1 MTRAPTPQ
9 SVRAPQAADT
19 RRQKRRR
26 RSGRFERRDAL
37 HGWTLHF
44 GPNMT
49 PMVDVVMVILI
60 FFMASAAF
68 FGSEW
73 FLRAAIPPEQS
84 GRGAAAA
91 RRDPMEL
98 PPVRLTVNLDVSDGK
113 VIATFLE
120 ITKGGLDEVVK
131 RIEAMPAGPETEKLE
146 VLVRATGSVPYR
158 DVIRVHEALERA
170 GIKKVGLGVGR

>member
-1 MTRAPTPQ
+1 MTRLPAQPPET
-9 SVRAPQAADT
+9 ST
-19 RRQKRRR
+19 RRERRRR

-37 HGWTLHF
+37 HGYSLHF

-73 FLRAAIPPEQS
+73 FLRAAIPPEQA

-91 RRDPMEL
+91 KRDPFE
-98 PPVRLTVNLDVSDGK
+98 PPPIRLTVALDVSDGR

-120 ITKGGLDEVVK
+120 ITKGGLEDVVK
-131 RIEAMPAGPETEKLE
+131 RIEAMPPGAETEKLE

-170 GIKKVGLGVGR
+170 GIRKVGLGVGR

>member
-1 MTRAPTPQ
+1 MTRA
-9 SVRAPQAADT
+9 AAQPRETST
-19 RRQKRRR
+19 RRERRR
-26 RSGRFERRDAL
+26 RRAGRFERRDAL
-37 HGWTLHF
+37 HGYSLHF

-73 FLRAAIPPEQS
+73 FLRAAIPPEAG

-91 RRDPMEL
+91 RRDPLEL
-98 PPVRLTVNLDVSDGK
+98 PPMRLTVSLDVSDGR
-113 VIATFLE
+113 VIATFIE
-120 ITKGGLDEVVK
+120 INKGGLDEVVK
-131 RIEAMPAGPETEKLE
+131 RIEAMPPGPETEKIE
-146 VLVRATGSVPYR
+146 VLVRATGPVPYR

>member
-1 MTRAPTPQ
+1 MTRAPVYPK
-9 SVRAPQAADT
+9 SAPAGET
-19 RRQKRRR
+19 RRARRR
-26 RSGRFERRDAL
+26 RRAGRFERRDAL
-37 HGWTLHF
+37 HNWNLHF

-73 FLRAAIPPEQS
+73 FLRAALPPEPG

-91 RRDPMEL
+91 KRDPMEL
-98 PPVRLTVNLDVSDGK
+98 PPTRLTAALDVSEGR
-113 VIATFLE
+113 VVASFLE
-120 ITKGGLDEVVK
+120 LNRASLEDVVR
-131 RIEAMPAGPETEKLE
+131 RIEAMPSGPETEKIE
-146 VLVRATGSVPYR
+146 VLVRATASVPYR

>member
-1 MTRAPTPQ
+1 MTRA
-9 SVRAPQAADT
+9 AAQPSST
-19 RRQKRRR
+19 RRERRRR

-37 HGWTLHF
+37 HGYSLHF

-73 FLRAAIPPEQS
+73 FLRAAIPPEQA

-91 RRDPMEL
+91 KRDPTYI
-98 PPVRLTVNLDVSDGK
+98 PPTRLTVSLDVSEGRVVGSFID
-113 VIATFLE
+113 VN
-120 ITKGGLDEVVK
+120 KGSIDDVVK
-131 RIEAMPAGPETEKLE
+131 RIAAIPPGPELDNVE
-146 VLVRATGSVPYR
+146 VLVRSTGSVPYR

>member
-1 MTRAPTPQ
+1 MTRAPA
-9 SVRAPQAADT
+9 SVRGPQTGDT
-19 RRQKRRR
+19 RRQRQRRKA
-26 RSGRFERRDAL
+26 GRFARRDAL

-73 FLRAAIPPEQS
+73 FLRAAIPPEQA
-84 GRGAAAA
+84 GKGAAAA
-91 RRDPMEL
+91 KRDPMEI
-98 PPVRLTVNLDVSDGK
+98 PPTRLTVNLDVSDGR
-113 VIATFLE
+113 VVGTFLE
-120 ITKGGLDEVVK
+120 VTKGSIDEVVK
-131 RIEAMPAGPETEKLE
+131 RIEAMPSGPELDKVE
-146 VLVRATGSVPYR
+146 VLVRSAAPVPYR

-170 GIKKVGLGVGR
+170 GIKKVGLGVGK